1 MKISKLKISG
11 YKNLKNMEM
20 DFEEDVSLIAFIGD
34 NGSGKSNVLE
44 ALTIIFSGL
53 SMKEKISFD
62 FEVEYYIGQTK
73 YLISNNAEVLSIF
86 KNEKKIRKL
95 DPLNDL
101 PPAIFL
107 YYCGNTRRLEENC

>member
-1 MKISKLKISG
+1 MITKISRLKISG

-20 DFEEDVSLIAFIGD
+20 DFEESASLIALIGD

-44 ALTIIFSGL
+44 ALTIIFLGL

-73 YLISNNAEVLSIF
+73 YLISNNA
-86 KNEKKIRKL
+86 
-95 DPLNDL
+95 
-101 PPAIFL
+101 
-107 YYCGNTRRLEENC
+107 